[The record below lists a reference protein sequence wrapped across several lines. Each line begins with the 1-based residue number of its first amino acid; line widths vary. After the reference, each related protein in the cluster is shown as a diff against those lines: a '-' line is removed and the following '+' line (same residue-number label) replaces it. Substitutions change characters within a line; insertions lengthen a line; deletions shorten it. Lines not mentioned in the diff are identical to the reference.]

1 VYRRMY
7 GTHHHAAARNLIPI
21 QNEPWLRAK
30 SEAPLVLRWFFGATG
45 VILTTLCLGGMGW
58 IPAAPHPLGGILL
71 LLSALAT
78 MVVLICLIL
87 LVGTLLRR
95 DLRQYCPECLSYM
108 TRGAKVCPFCGFRP
122 EAPPRSAPQQSLTRQ
137 QARE

>member
-7 GTHHHAAARNLIPI
+7 GTHHHTAGRDLIPM
-21 QNEPWLRAK
+21 QNEPWLQAK

-45 VILTTLCLGGMGW
+45 VMLATLCVGGMGW

-71 LLSALAT
+71 LLSALAA

-87 LVGTLLRR
+87 LVGAWLRR
-95 DLRQYCPECLSYM
+95 DLHQYCPDCLSYM
-108 TRGAKVCPFCGFRP
+108 MRGAKVCPFCSFRP
-122 EAPPRSAPQQSLTRQ
+122 ETPPHPASQQPLARQ
-137 QARE
+137 RARN